1 MDMSNVIKTRVM
13 GIDIGVSNTS
23 IAIVDLRGSILAQ
36 DMLRTSDFP
45 SVNNFVEVLSDRI
58 VTMAEANGGYEVVR
72 SVGVS
77 APSANYLTGCIENAS
92 NIPWKGVIPLAA
104 MLRDRVGLAVALGN
118 DAHATALGEHVYGSA
133 RGMENFI
140 VVSLG
145 HGGVGS
151 CFFSGGHPHLGTGGY
166 AGEFGHICVVD
177 GGRQC
182 TCGRKGCLEE
192 YASYRG
198 IVQTAREILA
208 ETDEPSLLRELDEL
222 TPMTIGECCDKGDKL
237 ARKVYDITGLYL
249 GMGIANYA
257 SVINPEAIIL
267 TGELTDA
274 SKWYMD
280 SLLSSFDEHVFG
292 NIRGKVKIQVSAL
305 DNHERDMLGAS
316 ALAWTVQE
324 YSLFL

>member
-1 MDMSNVIKTRVM
+1 
-13 GIDIGVSNTS
+13 
-23 IAIVDLRGSILAQ
+23 
-36 DMLRTSDFP
+36 
-45 SVNNFVEVLSDRI
+45 
-58 VTMAEANGGYEVVR
+58 MAEANGGYEVVR

-198 IVQTAREILA
+198 IVQTAREILD
-208 ETDEPSLLRELDEL
+208 ESDEPSLLRELEEL
-222 TPMTIGECCDKGDKL
+222 TPMAIGKCCDKGDKL

-249 GMGIANYA
+249 GIGIANYA

-267 TGELTDA
+267 TGELTEA

-292 NIRGKVKIQVSAL
+292 NIRGKVKIQVSVL
-305 DNHERDMLGAS
+305 DNHERDILGAS

>member
-1 MDMSNVIKTRVM
+1 MSNVIKTRVI
-13 GIDIGVSNTS
+13 GIDIGVTITS
-23 IAIVDLRGSILAQ
+23 IAIVDLRGTILAQ
-36 DMLRTSDFP
+36 DTLRTIDFP
-45 SVNNFVEVLSDRI
+45 SVNNFVEAISERI

-77 APSANYLTGCIENAS
+77 APSANYLTGCIENAG

-118 DAHATALGEHVYGSA
+118 DAHVTAMGEFVYGSA
-133 RGMENFI
+133 RGMDDFI

-151 CFFSGGHPHLGTGGY
+151 CFFSGGHPHLGNGGY
-166 AGEFGHICVVD
+166 AGEIGHTCVVD

-192 YASYRG
+192 YTSDRG
-198 IVQTAREILA
+198 IVQTALEIMA
-208 ETDEPSLLRELDEL
+208 ESDEPSLLRELKEL
-222 TPMTIGECCDKGDKL
+222 NPMTIGECCDKGDKL
-237 ARKVYDITGLYL
+237 ARKVYDVTGLYL
-249 GMGIANYA
+249 GIGLANYA

-267 TGELTDA
+267 TGELTEA
-274 SKWYMD
+274 SKWFMEPM
-280 SLLSSFDEHVFG
+280 LSSFDEHVFG
-292 NIRGKVKIQVSAL
+292 NIRGKAKIQVSVL

>member
-1 MDMSNVIKTRVM
+1 MSNVIKTRVI
-13 GIDIGVSNTS
+13 GIDVGVSNTS
-23 IAIVDLRGSILAQ
+23 IAIVDLRGTILAQ
-36 DMLRTSDFP
+36 DTLRTSDFP
-45 SVNNFVEVLSDRI
+45 SVNNFVEALSERI

-118 DAHATALGEHVYGSA
+118 DAHTTALGEHVYGSA

-151 CFFSGGHPHLGTGGY
+151 CFFSGGHPHLGNGGY

-198 IVQTAREILA
+198 IVQTAREILD
-208 ETDEPSLLRELDEL
+208 ESDEPSLLRELEEL
-222 TPMTIGECCDKGDKL
+222 TPMAIGKCCDKGDKL

-249 GMGIANYA
+249 GIGIANYA

-267 TGELTDA
+267 TGELTEA

-292 NIRGKVKIQVSAL
+292 NIRGKVKIQVSVL
-305 DNHERDMLGAS
+305 DNHERDILGAS

>member
-1 MDMSNVIKTRVM
+1 MSNVIKTRVI

-23 IAIVDLRGSILAQ
+23 IAIVDLRGTILAQ

-45 SVNNFVEVLSDRI
+45 SVNNFVEALSERI

-198 IVQTAREILA
+198 IVQTAREILD
-208 ETDEPSLLRELDEL
+208 ESDEPSLLRELEEL
-222 TPMTIGECCDKGDKL
+222 TPMAIGKCCDKGDKL

-249 GMGIANYA
+249 GIGIANYA

-267 TGELTDA
+267 TGELTEA

-292 NIRGKVKIQVSAL
+292 NIRGKVKI
-305 DNHERDMLGAS
+305 HERDILGAS

>member
-1 MDMSNVIKTRVM
+1 MSNVIKTRVI
-13 GIDIGVSNTS
+13 GIDVGVSNTS
-23 IAIVDLRGSILAQ
+23 IAIVDLRGTILAQ
-36 DMLRTSDFP
+36 DTLRTSDFP
-45 SVNNFVEVLSDRI
+45 SVNNFVEALSERI

-198 IVQTAREILA
+198 IVQTAREILD
-208 ETDEPSLLRELDEL
+208 ESDEPSLLRELEEL
-222 TPMTIGECCDKGDKL
+222 TPMAIGKCCDKGDKL

-249 GMGIANYA
+249 GIGIANYA

-267 TGELTDA
+267 TGELTEA

-292 NIRGKVKIQVSAL
+292 NIRGKVKIQVSVL
-305 DNHERDMLGAS
+305 DNHERDILGAS

>member
-1 MDMSNVIKTRVM
+1 MSNVIKTRVI
-13 GIDIGVSNTS
+13 GIDIGVTITS
-23 IAIVDLRGSILAQ
+23 IAIVDLRGTILAQ
-36 DMLRTSDFP
+36 DTLRTIDFP
-45 SVNNFVEVLSDRI
+45 SVNNFVEAISERI

-77 APSANYLTGCIENAS
+77 APSANYLTGCIENAG

-118 DAHATALGEHVYGSA
+118 DAHVTAMGEFVYGSA
-133 RGMENFI
+133 RGMDDFI

-151 CFFSGGHPHLGTGGY
+151 CFFSGGHPHLGNGGY
-166 AGEFGHICVVD
+166 AGEIGHTCVVD

-192 YASYRG
+192 YTSDRG
-198 IVQTAREILA
+198 IVQTALEIMA
-208 ETDEPSLLRELDEL
+208 ESDEPSLLRELKEL
-222 TPMTIGECCDKGDKL
+222 NPMTIGECCDKGDKL
-237 ARKVYDITGLYL
+237 ARKVYDVTGLYL
-249 GMGIANYA
+249 GIGLANYA

-267 TGELTDA
+267 TGELTEA
-274 SKWYMD
+274 SKWFMEPM
-280 SLLSSFDEHVFG
+280 LSSYDEHVFG
-292 NIRGKVKIQVSAL
+292 NIRGKAKIQVSVL

>member
-1 MDMSNVIKTRVM
+1 MSNVIKTRVI
-13 GIDIGVSNTS
+13 GIDIGVNVTS
-23 IAIVDLRGSILAQ
+23 IAIVDLRGTILAQ
-36 DMLRTSDFP
+36 DTLRTSDFP
-45 SVNNFVEVLSDRI
+45 SVNNFVEALSERI

-198 IVQTAREILA
+198 IVQTAREILD
-208 ETDEPSLLRELDEL
+208 ESDEPSLLRELEEL
-222 TPMTIGECCDKGDKL
+222 TPMAIGKCCDKGDKL

-249 GMGIANYA
+249 GIGIANYA

-267 TGELTDA
+267 TGELTEA

-292 NIRGKVKIQVSAL
+292 NIRGKVKIQVSVL
-305 DNHERDMLGAS
+305 DNHERDILGAS